1 MDRPLFLAG
10 FLGVTGVAAGAFG
23 AHALG
28 ASVTPERLAVWE
40 TAAQYHLIH
49 AVVLLVLA
57 TRTTGAVALERW
69 VVAGFTLGVL
79 LFSFSLYALVL
90 TDVSRFAMVTPV
102 GGLLLILSWLAISW
116 HAVSR
121 KVG

>member
-1 MDRPLFLAG
+1 MDRPLFMAG
-10 FLGVTGVAAGAFG
+10 FFGATGVAAGAFG

-90 TDVSRFAMVTPV
+90 TDVSRFAMITPV
-102 GGLLLILSWLAISW
+102 GGLLLMLSWLAISW
-116 HAVSR
+116 HALSR
-121 KVG
+121 KED

>member
-10 FLGVTGVAAGAFG
+10 FFGVTGVAAGAFG

-57 TRTTGAVALERW
+57 TRTTGAGALERL

-102 GGLLLILSWLAISW
+102 GGLLLMLSWLAISW
-116 HAVSR
+116 HALSR

>member
-1 MDRPLFLAG
+1 MDRPLFMAG
-10 FLGVTGVAAGAFG
+10 FFGATGVAAGAFG

-102 GGLLLILSWLAISW
+102 GGLLLMLSWLAISW
-116 HAVSR
+116 HALSR

>member
-28 ASVTPERLAVWE
+28 TSVTPERLAVWE

-57 TRTTGAVALERW
+57 TREN
-69 VVAGFTLGVL
+69 
-79 LFSFSLYALVL
+79 SIY
-90 TDVSRFAMVTPV
+90 
-102 GGLLLILSWLAISW
+102 
-116 HAVSR
+116 
-121 KVG
+121 

>member
-1 MDRPLFLAG
+1 MDRPLFMAG
-10 FLGVTGVAAGAFG
+10 FFGATGVAAGAFG

-57 TRTTGAVALERW
+57 TRTTGASPLERW

-90 TDVSRFAMVTPV
+90 TDVSRFAMITPV
-102 GGLLLILSWLAISW
+102 GGSLLMLSWLAISW
-116 HAVSR
+116 HALSR
-121 KVG
+121 KAG

>member
-1 MDRPLFLAG
+1 MDRPLFMAG
-10 FLGVTGVAAGAFG
+10 FFGVTGVAAGAFG

-69 VVAGFTLGVL
+69 VVVGFTLGVL

-90 TDVSRFAMVTPV
+90 TDVSRFAMITPV
-102 GGLLLILSWLAISW
+102 GGLLLMLSWLAISW
-116 HAVSR
+116 HALSR
-121 KVG
+121 KAG

>member
-1 MDRPLFLAG
+1 MDRPLFMAG
-10 FLGVTGVAAGAFG
+10 FFGATGVAAGAFG

-57 TRTTGAVALERW
+57 TRTTGAGALERL

-102 GGLLLILSWLAISW
+102 GGLLLMLSWLAISW
-116 HAVSR
+116 HALSR
-121 KVG
+121 KED

>member
-28 ASVTPERLAVWE
+28 ASVMPERLAVWE

-57 TRTTGAVALERW
+57 TRTTGAGASERW

-90 TDVSRFAMVTPV
+90 TDVSRFAMITPV
-102 GGLLLILSWLAISW
+102 GGLLLMLSWLAISW
-116 HAVSR
+116 QALSR
-121 KVG
+121 KAG

>member
-1 MDRPLFLAG
+1 MDRPLFMAG
-10 FLGVTGVAAGAFG
+10 FFGATGVAAGAFG

-57 TRTTGAVALERW
+57 TRTTGASALERW

-90 TDVSRFAMVTPV
+90 TDVSRFAMITPV
-102 GGLLLILSWLAISW
+102 GGSLLMLSWLAISW
-116 HAVSR
+116 HALSR
-121 KVG
+121 KAG